1 MDIYQK
7 LYPLYLEQFKELTAF
22 IRGYHHEHTESGMQ
36 TGLSSGDPDVLR
48 IIESIAFFS
57 ARTYDASIRNIKQTR
72 NRLYRE
78 LFPFLMSP
86 LPELSIMRAI
96 PNGGF
101 TETAYFQKGT
111 EFEFRTDDN
120 TLFTFETMRSF
131 YALPMVISKVQLLP
145 CAENESRLAIDFTCY
160 HTLHSIPSPFSI
172 FFDYIGDT
180 SVSFDIYGFFAEK
193 NYAIKMQLNPLDN
206 ENEDK
211 NEWID
216 LEMPTFGMAPLSIE
230 DDDFFHLLEN
240 ERLFF
245 KDPRQDLFMHLK
257 MPSKMDSFKSL
268 RLVFDFS
275 QTWPKSILPSIEL
288 FHLFCIPVVNVKR
301 DMASPVVS
309 KGTKST
315 YNVIHSKVQM
325 EFQLCKV
332 IAAYRMLD
340 KGMQPLNPGILADEN
355 GTYEIEYVDTFDNKT
370 HVLLHL
376 NSPQSFENP
385 EVVCVD
391 ALWFQ
396 PHFTLYSDRNFRIA
410 PYSKRVNGLEWEKI
424 GQPIKRKS
432 VNKNK
437 KKFNEYEDVYLNF
450 LAISHKRFYSASDM
464 VNIMDALGPLD
475 FGPFSVFYNSFIDV
489 KYEIRSVDGNVL
501 TAGYIVYYMVFDWNK
516 FDKDSMLFKVFIK
529 HFENVLNY
537 WSNDKI
543 VKLALAPDNFSREWE
558 V

>member
-230 DDDFFHLLEN
+230 DDDFFHPLEN

-464 VNIMDALGPLD
+464 LHIMDALGPLD